1 MKNEVCLQLIF
12 DDIILVLGYNLDHSV
27 KITITIFAI
36 VVIWNQSL
44 AKTFDSVD

>member
-12 DDIILVLGYNLDHSV
+12 DDIILVLGYLDHCV

-44 AKTFDSVD
+44 AKTFDSAD